1 MKSISMRIVFIP
13 EITDVYVADDGQNY
27 DKIVTEEMFQEHE
40 DYVREISVIPGVSK
54 IKFVAV
60 PDGVERFYWTF
71 SDDDR
76 NDGSRIGDGPEM
88 NTCVLSVPA
97 NTINGTNI
105 YIEEGHEEV
114 DFGYDLRDLYFKN
127 DGKLNSPG
135 RTAFEI
141 VSEKVCSR

>member
-76 NDGSRIGDGPEM
+76 NDGSRIGDGLEM
-88 NTCVLSVPA
+88 NACVLSVPA
-97 NTINGTNI
+97 NTINGTKI

-114 DFGYDLRDLYFKN
+114 DYGYDLRDLYFKN
-127 DGKLNSPG
+127 DEKLNSPS

-141 VSEKVCSR
+141 IGEKICSR